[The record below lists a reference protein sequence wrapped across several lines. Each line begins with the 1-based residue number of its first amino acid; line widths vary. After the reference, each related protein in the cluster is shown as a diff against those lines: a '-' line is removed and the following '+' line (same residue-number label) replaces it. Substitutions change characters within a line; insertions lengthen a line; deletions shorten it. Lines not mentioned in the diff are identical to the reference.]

1 MGALVLTG
9 DTSGSVTVNVPT
21 VAGTNTATFPAATG
35 TVMVAGNMPA
45 FNAYGSALQSIATAT
60 FTKIAFNTKAFLNG
74 VSGTVFDTNT
84 NYDTTNYRF
93 TPTVAGYYQ
102 INSTISTT
110 SSATGLAIIAIYK
123 NGTAFCYGNTV
134 PNTNG
139 GYITVNSLVYC
150 NGSTDYIE
158 IYAYQNSGVSL
169 NFGSNSSPF
178 QFSGCLVR
186 GA

>member
-1 MGALVLTG
+1 MVTINASTSAGLVMTSDLSGVLTLQQNG
-9 DTSGSVTVNVPT
+9 VSLPNGG
-21 VAGTNTATFPAATG
+21 VA
-35 TVMVAGNMPA
+35 PA
-45 FNAYGSALQSIATAT
+45 FSAYGSALQSIATAT
-60 FTKIAFNTKAFLNG
+60 FTKIAFNTKL
-74 VSGTVFDTNT
+74 FDTNT
-84 NYDTTNYRF
+84 NYDATTNYRF

-110 SSATGLAIIAIYK
+110 ASAAGLAIIAIYK

-169 NFGSNSSPF
+169 NFGSSGSQF

>member
-1 MGALVLTG
+1 MVTINASVSSGLVMTSDLSGVLTLQQNG
-9 DTSGSVTVNVPT
+9 VSLPNGG
-21 VAGTNTATFPAATG
+21 VA
-35 TVMVAGNMPA
+35 PA
-45 FNAYGSALQSIATAT
+45 FSAYGSALQSIATAT
-60 FTKIAFNTKAFLNG
+60 FTKIAFNTKL
-74 VSGTVFDTNT
+74 FDTNT
-84 NYDTTNYRF
+84 NYDATTNYRF

-110 SSATGLAIIAIYK
+110 ASAAGLAIIAIYK

-169 NFGSNSSPF
+169 NFGSSGSQF

>member
-1 MGALVLTG
+1 MSVVINAST
-9 DTSGSVTVNVPT
+9 TSGLVITSDLSGNLQFQNNGVNLPMGG
-21 VAGTNTATFPAATG
+21 VA
-35 TVMVAGNMPA
+35 PA
-45 FNAYGSALQSIATAT
+45 FSAYGTAGQSLANAT
-60 FTKIAFNTKAFLNG
+60 FTKIAFNTKL
-74 VSGTVFDTNT
+74 FDTNS
-84 NYDTTNYRF
+84 NYDSTTNYRF

-102 INSTISTT
+102 INANIFT
-110 SSATGLAIIAIYK
+110 SASAAGLAFIVVYK
-123 NGTAFCYGNTV
+123 NGTTYCNGNIV

-139 GYITVNSLVYC
+139 GYITANCLVQC

-169 NFGSNSSPF
+169 TFGSSTSAF